1 LRAGFWP
8 SDRFLSSDGVAALA
22 RFPPWVSGLLWSRE
36 KKQASEDAQSEYAR
50 FLDVLAN
57 GTPEQVR
64 ARLKALKA
72 ADVASSLSSRKRKK
86 LADEAFQTYADAV
99 LADDVLTPEEEET
112 LFDVCDA
119 VGIDSD
125 GLQLCESDLFFR
137 LMIAKVNDG
146 RLETIP
152 DPHVMTKKNEVVHLE
167 MVAGPDEEVTL
178 REFRGGSAGFSFRI
192 ANGVRYRTGSF
203 RGRSVVVGTE
213 LQVADSGPLAV
224 TSSRVVF
231 LGQRKTMEV
240 PYSKL
245 VGVEVFE
252 DGIRFSAS
260 NRQNAPLFKLEN
272 GEVIAA
278 TVNAAVQRFNA

>member
-1 LRAGFWP
+1 LE
-8 SDRFLSSDGVAALA
+8 
-22 RFPPWVSGLLWSRE
+22 LLGQLNLPWSRD
-36 KKQASEDAQSEYAR
+36 KKHASEDAKTEYAR
-50 FLDVLAN
+50 FLGVLHD
-57 GTPEQVR
+57 GTPEQVQ

-72 ADVASSLSSRKRKK
+72 ADVASALASRQRNK
-86 LADEAFQTYADAV
+86 LAGEAFRTYADAV
-99 LADDVLTPEEEET
+99 LADDELTAEEEET
-112 LFDVCDA
+112 FFDVCDA
-119 VGIDSD
+119 VGIDGD
-125 GLQLCESDLFFR
+125 KLQLRDSDLLFR
-137 LMIAKVNDG
+137 LVIAKVNDG
-146 RLETIP
+146 RLDAIP
-152 DPHVMTKKNEVVHLE
+152 HPHVMTKKDEVVHLE
-167 MVAGPDEEVTL
+167 MVAGLMKEVTL

-192 ANGVRYRTGSF
+192 AKGVRYRTGAF

-231 LGQRKTMEV
+231 LGQQKTIEI

-272 GEVIAA
+272 DEVVAA

>member
-1 LRAGFWP
+1 VIGKRPRAVDLRLETFRDEAVTVDLVGQATSF
-8 SDRFLSSDGVAALA
+8 
-22 RFPPWVSGLLWSRE
+22 LWSRE

-72 ADVASSLSSRKRKK
+72 ADVAASLSSRQRNK
-86 LADEAFQTYADAV
+86 LADEAFHTYADAV
-99 LADDVLTPEEEET
+99 LADDVLTPDEEDT
-112 LFDVCDA
+112 FFDVCDA
-119 VGIDSD
+119 VGIELLPS
-125 GLQLCESDLFFR
+125 SDLFFH
-137 LMIAKVNDG
+137 LAIAKVNDG
-146 RLETIP
+146 RVEAIR
-152 DPHVMTKKNEVVHLE
+152 DPHVMTKKDEVVHLE
-167 MVAGPDEEVTL
+167 MMAGLMKEVTL

-192 ANGVRYRTGSF
+192 AKGVRYRTGAF

-224 TSSRVVF
+224 TSSRIVF

-260 NRQNAPLFKLEN
+260 NRQTAPLFKLEN
-272 GEVIAA
+272 GEIVAA
-278 TVNAAVQRFNA
+278 TVNAAVQRFNV